1 MVTIGTMDKLKVVAT
16 PVLLAIT
23 LGIGYMLVRSQLNF
37 WIQGDEGAM
46 TSGTIAVFGMLWA
59 IVGGFA
65 VFEVLRQWNT
75 VFEAY
80 KTRNKV
86 KYEEN
91 VDKRLPWHLKAS
103 WGATSIFLWLS
114 FVLTYW
120 KNDLTAFFAVA
131 GVAFVMLFWWQVA
144 MDLDDYSTGVWNI
157 PLISKGYWKS
167 KK

>member
-1 MVTIGTMDKLKVVAT
+1 MVDITVRDKLKVIGIPA
-16 PVLLAIT
+16 LLAGA
-23 LGIGYMLVRSQLNF
+23 LGFAYVVVRPYLNP

-46 TSGTIAVFGMLWA
+46 TSGTIAVAGTLWA

-65 VFEVLRQWNT
+65 VFEVLRQWNA

-91 VDKRLPWHLKAS
+91 IDKRLPWHLKVS
-103 WGATSIFLWLS
+103 WGATSIFLWLA

-120 KNDLTAFFAVA
+120 QNTVPAVFTVT
-131 GVAFVMLFWWQVA
+131 GVAFVIIFWWTVA
-144 MDLDDYSTGVWNI
+144 MDLDDYHTGVWNI
-157 PLISKGYWKS
+157 PLIPADWWEK
-167 KK
+167 